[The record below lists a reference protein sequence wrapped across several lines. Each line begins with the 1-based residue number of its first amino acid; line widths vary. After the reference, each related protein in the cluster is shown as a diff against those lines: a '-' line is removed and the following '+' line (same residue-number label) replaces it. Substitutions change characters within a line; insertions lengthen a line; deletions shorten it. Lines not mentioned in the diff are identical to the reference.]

1 MASLTRIVLAS
12 LRQGYGSARRSALR
26 AKAARRLRSERGAE
40 LLEFAFVLPVMML
53 VLAGILDMGFLFK
66 NYEVVTNAAREGAR
80 MAALPGRVD
89 ADVRSRV
96 NAYLAVG
103 GLTGTATTTIN
114 DVVLNIAPGVS
125 IDGVRV
131 VVSYPHSFMVLGP
144 SSALVQ
150 PTAISNSATLT
161 AVVTMRTEK
170 AAGL

>member
-1 MASLTRIVLAS
+1 MASLTRT
-12 LRQGYGSARRSALR
+12 AL
-26 AKAARRLRSERGAE
+26 ARRLRSERGAE

-96 NAYLAVG
+96 NAYLAAG
-103 GLTGTATTTIN
+103 GLTATATTTIN

-131 VVSYPHSFMVLGP
+131 VVSYPHSFMILGP
-144 SSALVQ
+144 ISALVQ

-170 AAGL
+170 AASL